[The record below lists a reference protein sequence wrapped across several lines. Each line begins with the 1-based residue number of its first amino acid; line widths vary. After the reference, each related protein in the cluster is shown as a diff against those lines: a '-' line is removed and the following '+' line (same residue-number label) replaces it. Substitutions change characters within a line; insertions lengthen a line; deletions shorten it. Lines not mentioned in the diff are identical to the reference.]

1 MASIEE
7 IRSRILATPTLTL
20 VPARKP
26 GGFGG
31 LNFLR
36 GSLRA
41 QSVVLFVLLVAFVA
55 SAELITQNALQAGNT
70 AQAEQVGLITWRYD
84 TVRASLAAE
93 ELRTNLAQ
101 MNNSQLGGDAG
112 GAQAYQSLAE
122 ADIAAIDS
130 KLAEI
135 AGLKLPKDEE
145 VKIAQDALAFNT
157 LTTFA
162 RHFIAAGRH
171 TNQEM
176 LTQVD
181 GAISDWRYG
190 RTPDDYI
197 QAELKTNQVVID
209 AGKATSSNVQ
219 LFAAILTILF
229 LATFAFYEFYL

>member
-7 IRSRILATPTLTL
+7 IRSRILATPTLAV
-20 VPARKP
+20 VPKRNRR
-26 GGFGG
+26 GFGG

-36 GSLRA
+36 RSLRA

-55 SAELITQNALQAGNT
+55 SAELVTQSEIQAGNT

-101 MNNSQLGGDAG
+101 MTNSQLGGDAG

-135 AGLKLPKDEE
+135 AAPKLPKDEE
-145 VKIAQDALAFNT
+145 T
-157 LTTFA
+157 
-162 RHFIAAGRH
+162 
-171 TNQEM
+171 
-176 LTQVD
+176 
-181 GAISDWRYG
+181 
-190 RTPDDYI
+190 
-197 QAELKTNQVVID
+197 
-209 AGKATSSNVQ
+209 
-219 LFAAILTILF
+219 
-229 LATFAFYEFYL
+229 